1 MSMWPTTPDVVR
13 RAWPWLRLI
22 GGALV
27 LTGLLWRF
35 GTGPFVE
42 AWRVTTWW
50 AVLAAL
56 LLCFAATLTSAW
68 RWRVVAA
75 RLGVP
80 VAPGTAVAAYYRSQ
94 FLNATLP
101 GGVLGDAHRAVRH
114 GRDVGDVPGGL
125 RATVW
130 ERVAGQLV
138 QVALMLLALLLL
150 ASPLRRFSPVAI
162 GAAVL
167 VVLVVWWLQRRGGRP
182 GRGFVAADVR
192 SLLERGPAIRIALA
206 SCASA
211 AAHLTVFLVAVR
223 AVGVDAPLSVLV
235 PTALVVLVV
244 SSVPVNVA
252 GWGPREGVTTWAFG
266 MAGLGS
272 AHGLTVSVVYGVLS
286 AVATLPGAVVLL
298 AEAVRRRRRRLVA
311 EHGPTDTETET
322 RAGESVGE
330 LEEVRGG

>member
-1 MSMWPTTPDVVR
+1 MSVLPTTSVAVR
-13 RAWPWLRLI
+13 RPGPWLRLV

-27 LTGLLWRF
+27 LAVLLWRF

-56 LLCFAATLTSAW
+56 LITALCTLTSAW

-80 VAPGTAVAAYYRSQ
+80 LTPGLSLAAYYRSQ

-114 GRDVGDVPGGL
+114 GRDVGDVGAGL
-125 RATVW
+125 RATMW

-138 QVALMLLALLLL
+138 QVALMLAALLLL
-150 ASPLRRFSPVAI
+150 PSPLRRLSPVAF
-162 GAAVL
+162 GVAVM
-167 VVLVVWWLQRRGGRP
+167 VAGVVWWLQRRGAQP
-182 GRGFVAADVR
+182 DRGFVAADVR
-192 SLLERGPAIRIALA
+192 GLLELGPAIRIAVA
-206 SCASA
+206 SCGSA
-211 AAHLTVFLVAVR
+211 AGHLAVFLVAAR
-223 AVGVDAPLSVLV
+223 AVGVDAPLTVLV
-235 PTALVVLVV
+235 PTGLVVLVV
-244 SSVPVNVA
+244 SSVPISVA
-252 GWGPREGVTTWAFG
+252 GWGPREGITAWAFA

-272 AHGLTVSVVYGVLS
+272 ATGLTVSVVYGVLV

-298 AEAVRRRRRRLVA
+298 SDAVRRHLVGSVEDDGPAA
-311 EHGPTDTETET
+311 ETIVD
-322 RAGESVGE
+322 E

>member
-1 MSMWPTTPDVVR
+1 VR
-13 RAWPWLRLI
+13 LL

-27 LTGLLWRF
+27 LVALLWRF
-35 GTGPFVE
+35 GIGPFVE

-50 AVLAAL
+50 AVIAAL
-56 LLCFAATLTSAW
+56 LLCLLATLTSAW

-75 RLGVP
+75 RFGVP
-80 VAPGTAVAAYYRSQ
+80 VAPRVSVAAYYRSQ

-114 GRDVGDVPGGL
+114 GRDVGDLPAGL

-150 ASPLRRFSPVAI
+150 ASPLRRLSPVAVV
-162 GAAVL
+162 AVAICTS
-167 VVLVVWWLQRRGGRP
+167 VVWWLQRRGAQP
-182 GRGFVAADVR
+182 GRSFVAADVR
-192 SLLERGPAIRIALA
+192 SLLERGPASRIALA
-206 SCASA
+206 SCGSTAG
-211 AAHLTVFLVAVR
+211 HLAVFLVAAR
-223 AVGVDAPLSVLV
+223 AVGVDAPLTVLV
-235 PTALVVLVV
+235 PTAMVVLVI

-252 GWGPREGVTTWAFG
+252 GWGPREGITAWAFG

-286 AVATLPGAVVLL
+286 AVATLPGAVVLFTD
-298 AEAVRRRRRRLVA
+298 AVRRRRQPMV
-311 EHGPTDTETET
+311 EHGTADRETV
-322 RAGESVGE
+322 RE
-330 LEEVRGG
+330 LEGVRSG